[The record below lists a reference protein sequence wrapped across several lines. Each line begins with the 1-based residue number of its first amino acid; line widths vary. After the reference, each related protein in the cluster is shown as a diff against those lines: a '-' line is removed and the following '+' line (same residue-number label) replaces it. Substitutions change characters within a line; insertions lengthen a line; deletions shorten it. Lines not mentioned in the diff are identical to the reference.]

1 VTWFDNRVKNPVS
14 NVTLSATLAQKQNLG
29 RTRIRGVQ
37 TDVEY
42 RITPELRVAGAYL
55 YNDARVT
62 DGGVTNA
69 ALVGR
74 FLAQVPEHRGSV
86 QVSYAHPKF
95 ASLAVSVQ
103 FQGMQFNDDQNLQFI
118 PAATLTDAGY
128 DADFGVGLPGYTA
141 VDVSASR
148 AIGRMFE
155 VFVGAQNVF
164 NTTYFVQTNP
174 STIGTPRL
182 VNAGLRLRFA
192 GR

>member
-1 VTWFDNRVKNPVS
+1 MCIRDS
-14 NVTLSATLAQKQNLG
+14 VTLSATLAQKQNLG
-29 RTRIRGVQ
+29 KTRIRGVQ

-55 YNDARVT
+55 YNDAKVT

-69 ALVGR
+69 ALVGK

-86 QVSYAHPKF
+86 QVSYAHPKIAAF
-95 ASLAVSVQ
+95 AVSVQ
-103 FQGMQFNDDQNLQFI
+103 VQGRQFNDDQNINVI
-118 PAATLTDAGY
+118 PAATLTEAGY
-128 DADFGVGLPGYTA
+128 DADFGVGLPGYTS

-164 NTTYFVQTNP
+164 DATYFVQTNP

-182 VNAGLRLRFA
+182 VNAGLRVRFA

>member
-1 VTWFDNRVKNPVS
+1 
-14 NVTLSATLAQKQNLG
+14 
-29 RTRIRGVQ
+29 
-37 TDVEY
+37 
-42 RITPELRVAGAYL
+42 
-55 YNDARVT
+55 
-62 DGGVTNA
+62 
-69 ALVGR
+69 
-74 FLAQVPEHRGSV
+74 
-86 QVSYAHPKF
+86 
-95 ASLAVSVQ
+95 
-103 FQGMQFNDDQNLQFI
+103 MQFNDDQNLQFI